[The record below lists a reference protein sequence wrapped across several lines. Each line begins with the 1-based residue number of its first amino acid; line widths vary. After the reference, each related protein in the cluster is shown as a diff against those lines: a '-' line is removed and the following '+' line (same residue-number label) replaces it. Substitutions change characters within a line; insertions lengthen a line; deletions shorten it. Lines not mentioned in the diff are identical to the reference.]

1 MTSIPKLGTMLNQLI
16 GKPSVSCVHPDID
29 MSNLTVISALAEWL
43 ESMGYQTTVSTLPDQ
58 TKNQPQKANL
68 VAVLYPENVEPEE
81 DGSIH
86 GGLILAGH
94 TDTVP
99 FDESLW
105 NSNPLAI
112 TEKDNRFY
120 GLGTCDMKAFFA
132 IALEAISRYKSSDL
146 KKPLILVA
154 TADEESTMDGA
165 RLLVEQ
171 NKLHADYA
179 LIGEPTN
186 LKPVRMHKGMM
197 SDAIII
203 NGQSGHSSNPEL
215 GASAL
220 EGMQSVM
227 QDLLQWR
234 TQLQQ
239 QYKDPA
245 FTVPVPTMNFGHI
258 HGGDN
263 PNRICG
269 SCELH
274 FDFRCLPGMSQTE
287 LRQQIKEITARS
299 LRNTPLTF
307 EYKILFQGI
316 PAFETNTDSDIVQLT
331 ESLSGHSAHSVA
343 FGTEAPFFQQLQCE
357 TIILGPG
364 SIDQAH
370 QANEYL
376 SHDQIKPMIKL
387 IQQLVEKTCL

>member
-1 MTSIPKLGTMLNQLI
+1 MNLPKFQQMLGTLI
-16 GKPSVSCVHPDID
+16 STGSVSCVHNDID
-29 MSNLTVISALAEWL
+29 MSNLPVIHVLEEWL
-43 ESMGYQTTVSTLPDQ
+43 SQAGFVTQINILPEQADQ
-58 TKNQPQKANL
+58 ANQKANL
-68 VAVLYPENVEPEE
+68 VAVLYPDNIKPSD
-81 DGSIH
+81 DGSVH

-105 NSNPLAI
+105 DSTPLAV
-112 TEKDNRFY
+112 TEKDNKFY
-120 GLGTCDMKAFFA
+120 GLGSCDMKAFFA
-132 IALEAISRYKSSDL
+132 MALTAIEKYKSSDL
-146 KKPLILVA
+146 TKPLILVA

-165 RLLVEQ
+165 RYLVEQ

-186 LKPVRMHKGMM
+186 LKPVHMNKGML
-197 SDAIII
+197 SDAITVI
-203 NGQSGHSSNPEL
+203 GQSGHSSNPQL

-220 EGMQSVM
+220 EGMHRVM
-227 QDLLQWR
+227 HDLLAWR
-234 TQLQQ
+234 DKLQQ
-239 QYKDPA
+239 QYQNTA

-274 FDFRCLPGMSQTE
+274 FDLRCLPGMSRNE
-287 LRQQIKEITARS
+287 LREQIKQVSAQS
-299 LRNTPLTF
+299 LANSDLRLDYN
-307 EYKILFQGI
+307 ILFDGI
-316 PAFETNTDSDIVQLT
+316 PAFETDINSEIVKMT

-343 FGTEAPFFQQLQCE
+343 FGTEAPYFQSLECE

-376 SHDQIKPMIKL
+376 AHDQIKPMIKL
-387 IQQLVEKTCL
+387 IQQLVEKTCM